1 MGIDVVKPG
10 LSTTVQDLGRPGYYH
25 LGIAPSGAADQYAA
39 RAANLLVGN
48 DEGAAVLEC
57 TYMGPELRFNEDAIV
72 AVTGAEL
79 APQINGE
86 TRPRWES
93 FSVAAGDV
101 LTFGFITAGARAF
114 IAVSGG
120 IDVPVVMGSR
130 STYGLGSFGGH
141 QGRALIAGDV
151 LPVGSAEN
159 GGKSG
164 LSVPEAL
171 RDSHPKELEIRVMP
185 SVYDHLLTDVARKT
199 FFEADWK
206 LTPVANRTG
215 FRYQGPPLEFG
226 KRKQPFGAGSDPSNI
241 TDTPYPVG
249 SIQVPGGLEP
259 ILLHRDAVTG
269 GGYAVIATVISA
281 DMDKVAQSAPNSK
294 TRFVQVDMNEALAA
308 RKAYADRLD
317 RLRAALS
324 S

>member
-48 DEGAAVLEC
+48 DEGAAILEC
-57 TYMGPELRFNEDAIV
+57 TYMGPELRFDEDVTV

-79 APQINGE
+79 TPQINGE
-86 TRPRWES
+86 PRPRWES
-93 FSVAAGDV
+93 FSTKAGDV

-151 LPVGSAEN
+151 LPVGTQYGNKA
-159 GGKSG
+159 G
-164 LSVPEAL
+164 LCVPEAL
-171 RDSHPKELEIRVMP
+171 RDDHPKELEIRVMP
-185 SVYDHLLTDVARKT
+185 SVYDHLLTDGARTT

-215 FRYQGPPLEFG
+215 FRYQGPPLEFN
-226 KRKQPFGAGSDPSNI
+226 KRKQPFGAGSDPTNI

-294 TRFVQVDMNEALAA
+294 TRFVEVDMDQALAA
-308 RKAYADRLD
+308 RKAYADRLNH
-317 RLRAALS
+317 LRTALS
-324 S
+324 D